1 MVLVLK
7 MVLFKK
13 RGHNCDFFFKNFNLR
28 MIFFKLHINLAKIR
42 HQLCTVPWG
51 VRKQHKQLT
60 ADTVRK
66 VENTQS
72 AKMNVFYKNNEK

>member
-13 RGHNCDFFFKNFNLR
+13 RGHNCDFFFKNFN
-28 MIFFKLHINLAKIR
+28 IKLHINLAKIR

-66 VENTQS
+66 EKNTIC
-72 AKMNVFYKNNEK
+72 KNERFL